1 MFKGISS
8 LGAYTKWFFCFSG
21 LLGLAVSLL
30 CYFVFQRPSL
40 ITFDFVQQF
49 NLQKSQSEVALIV
62 LDQKS
67 LDAFQAEGLVFPL
80 PRQIFGAVSSVAQKL
95 QAKALVFDILFTE
108 DSSYGVDDD
117 KTFAEMLS
125 QSKVPAFF
133 PAASAKGTVKNPIKP
148 LAEVATALGRVDFE
162 NDSDGTFRRVPAKLQ
177 NDLTLPTAV
186 SQYFNKSTS
195 ESNNES
201 NSEILRNYQE
211 SAYSV
216 HSVYEVLKYYRDL
229 EDGKQSSVNLSDL
242 QNKIWVVGYTAP
254 GLYDLKPMS
263 SDKKAPGMLIV
274 ANSIA
279 NKLTNTGLAAAK
291 TEIYFLILIIL
302 IAIVIFSMN
311 LVSEPVSASMWLAAQ
326 ALFLPTLLTISS
338 WNMGYWF
345 DPLSLSLGLL
355 SSGGVML
362 IWNFRTA
369 WNERLKLAKSLKHAM
384 SEEMVHLIRTGEV
397 QVSRFGEER
406 DVTVLFSDLA
416 GFTTLSEKS
425 TPEQMVNIL
434 NAYLDEVVGL
444 ITQHSGYIDKFIG
457 DAVMVIWG
465 APIKQ
470 ADHAKRA
477 FEAAAKFNSI
487 CEEFND
493 KMLKENPNFERL
505 VTRVGLHTGKAIVGN
520 IGASKRHNY
529 TAIGDTVNQASR
541 LEGIGKNYDVCLTL
555 SEDIVKAVQAENRPD
570 LLELDQIILKGK
582 TQPTRLFTLIS
593 DQQMSDSEAYKKA
606 LQHYYK
612 AEWQQALAEFNK
624 IKKIPA
630 AQMMKKRC
638 ELALEKG
645 NLNNWINGAWM
656 YDSK

>member
-1 MFKGISS
+1 MFKSISS
-8 LGAYTKWFFCFSG
+8 LGAYTKWVFWLSG
-21 LLGLAVSLL
+21 VLGLIVSLL

-40 ITFDFVQQF
+40 MTFDFVQQF
-49 NLQKSQSEVALIV
+49 NLQKTQSEVALIV

-67 LDAFQAEGLVFPL
+67 LDALQAEGVVFPL
-80 PRQIFGAVSSVAQKL
+80 PRQIFGAVAQVAQKL

-117 KTFAEMLS
+117 KTFSEMLAL
-125 QSKVPAFF
+125 SKVPSFF
-133 PAASAKGTVKNPIKP
+133 PEASTRGTVKKPIK
-148 LAEVATALGRVDFE
+148 LLSDVATALGRVDFE
-162 NDSDGTFRRVPAKLQ
+162 NDSDGTFRRVPDKLQ
-177 NDLTLPTAV
+177 NDLTLSAAV
-186 SQYFNKSTS
+186 VQHLNLASANGRH
-195 ESNNES
+195 
-201 NSEILRNYQE
+201 EILRNYE
-211 SAYSV
+211 EDAFTL

-229 EDGKQSSVNLSDL
+229 EDGKSSSVDLSAL

-263 SDKKAPGMLIV
+263 TDKKAPGMLIV
-274 ANSIA
+274 ASSIA
-279 NKLTNTGLAAAK
+279 NRLTNTGLAAAK
-291 TEIYFLILIIL
+291 IEIYFLILFIL
-302 IAIVIFSMN
+302 MLGVIFSMN
-311 LVSEPVSASMWLAAQ
+311 LVSEPVSASFWLAAQ
-326 ALFLPTLLTISS
+326 VLILPIILTVVS
-338 WNMGYWF
+338 WNLGYWF
-345 DPLSLSLGLL
+345 DPLSLSMGLL
-355 SSGGVML
+355 SAGGVML

-384 SEEMVHLIRTGEV
+384 SEEMVDLIRSGEV

-406 DVTVLFSDLA
+406 DVTVMFSDLA
-416 GFTTLSEKS
+416 GYTTLSEKS

-470 ADHAKRA
+470 TDHAKLA
-477 FEAAAKFNSI
+477 FAAAAKFNSI
-487 CEEFND
+487 CEDFND

-520 IGASKRHNY
+520 IGATKRHNY

-555 SEDIVKAVQAENRPD
+555 SEDIVKAVQAENRAD

-582 TQPTRLFTLIS
+582 TKSTRLFTLIS
-593 DQQMSDSEAYKKA
+593 ENQMSEAETYKQA
-606 LQHYYK
+606 LQYYYK
-612 AEWQQALAEFNK
+612 AQWQQAFNEFNK
-624 IKKIPA
+624 INKIPA
-630 AQMMKKRC
+630 AIMMKKRC

-645 NLNNWINGAWM
+645 TLNNWINGAWM

>member
-1 MFKGISS
+1 MFKSISS
-8 LGAYTKWFFCFSG
+8 LGVHAKLIFGLSGILGLIVG
-21 LLGLAVSLL
+21 LLF
-30 CYFVFQRPSL
+30 YFIFQRPSL
-40 ITFDFVQQF
+40 MTFDFVQQF
-49 NLQKSQSEVALIV
+49 NFQKSQNEVALIV

-67 LDAFQAEGLVFPL
+67 LDSLQAEGVVFPL
-80 PRQIFGAVSSVAQKL
+80 PRQIFGAVAQVAAKL
-95 QAKALVFDILFTE
+95 QAKALAFDILFTE

-117 KTFAEMLS
+117 KTFAEMLA

-133 PAASAKGTVKNPIKP
+133 PAASNKGTVKNPIQSVVQ
-148 LAEVATALGRVDFE
+148 VAAALGRVDFD

-177 NDLTLPTAV
+177 NDLTLPAAVAEHFSATAAES
-186 SQYFNKSTS
+186 SQD
-195 ESNNES
+195 
-201 NSEILRNYQE
+201 ILRNYEQ

-216 HSVYEVLKYYRDL
+216 HSVYELLKYYRDL
-229 EDGKQSSVNLSDL
+229 EDGKASSVDLSAL
-242 QNKIWVVGYTAP
+242 KNKIWVIGYTAP

-263 SDKKAPGMLIV
+263 HDKKAPGMLIV
-274 ANSIA
+274 ANAIS
-279 NKLTNTGLAAAK
+279 NRLTNTGLALAK
-291 TEIYFLILIIL
+291 AEIYFLILLIL
-302 IAIVIFSMN
+302 VLLTIFSMN
-311 LVSEPVSASMWLAAQ
+311 IVNEPFSASIWLAAQ
-326 ALFLPTLLTISS
+326 ALFFPVILTVVS
-338 WNMGYWF
+338 WNLGYWF
-345 DPLSLSLGLL
+345 DPLSLSLALL
-355 SSGGVML
+355 TAGGVML

-384 SEEMVHLIRTGEV
+384 SEEMVDLIRTGEV

-425 TPEQMVNIL
+425 TPAQMVNIL

-470 ADHAKRA
+470 NDHAQRA
-477 FEAAAKFNSI
+477 FEAAAKFNAI
-487 CEEFND
+487 CEAFND

-520 IGASKRHNY
+520 IGATKRHNY

-555 SEDIVKAVQAENRPD
+555 SEDVVKAVQAEKRPD

-582 TQPTRLFTLIS
+582 TQATRLFTLVS
-593 DQQMSDSEAYKKA
+593 DTQTQDAEIYKIA
-606 LQHYYK
+606 LQYYYK
-612 AEWQQALAEFNK
+612 AQWQQALTEFNK

-630 AQMMKKRC
+630 ALMMKKRC

>member
-1 MFKGISS
+1 MFKGIGS
-8 LGAYTKWFFCFSG
+8 LGLYTKWVFWLSG
-21 LLGLAVSLL
+21 LFGLVVGLL
-30 CYFVFQRPSL
+30 SFFVFQRPSL
-40 ITFDFVQQF
+40 IAFDIIQQTR
-49 NLQKSQSEVALIV
+49 LQNTQSEVALIV

-67 LDAFQAEGLVFPL
+67 LDALQAEGVVFPL
-80 PRQIFGAVSSVAQKL
+80 PRQIFGAVANVAQKL
-95 QAKALVFDILFTE
+95 KAKALVFDILFTE
-108 DSSYGVDDD
+108 NSSYGTDDD
-117 KTFAEMLS
+117 KVFADMLA
-125 QSKVPAFF
+125 QAKVPAFF
-133 PAASAKGTVKNPIKP
+133 PAASAKGTVKKPIKA
-148 LAEVATALGRVDFE
+148 LTDVATALGRVDFD
-162 NDSDGTFRRVPAKLQ
+162 NDADGTFRRVPAKLQ
-177 NDLTLPTAV
+177 NDLTLPAV
-186 SQYFNKSTS
+186 VLQHFNKANLETHKD
-195 ESNNES
+195 
-201 NSEILRNYQE
+201 ILENYKE
-211 SAYSV
+211 DAYSV
-216 HSVYEVLKYYRDL
+216 HSVYELLKYYRDL
-229 EDGKQSSVNLSDL
+229 EDGKTSSLDLSSL
-242 QNKIWVVGYTAP
+242 ENKIWVVGYTAP

-279 NKLTNTGLAAAK
+279 NKLSNTGLTSVK
-291 TEIYFLILIIL
+291 NEIYFLILVSL
-302 IAIVIFSMN
+302 VLLVIFSMN
-311 LVSEPVSASMWLAAQ
+311 LVNEPVSASFWLSIQ
-326 ALFLPTLLTISS
+326 VFILPVLLTLSCWIS
-338 WNMGYWF
+338 GYWF
-345 DPLSLSLGLL
+345 DPVSLALALL
-355 SSGGVML
+355 SAGGVML
-362 IWNFRTA
+362 IWNFKAA

-384 SEEMVHLIRTGEV
+384 SEEMVDLIRTGEV

-406 DVTVLFSDLA
+406 EVTVLFSDLA

-425 TPEQMVNIL
+425 SPEQMVNIL
-434 NAYLDEVVGL
+434 NAYLDEVVEL

-470 ADHAKRA
+470 SDHAQRA
-477 FEAAAKFNSI
+477 FEVAAKFNSI
-487 CEEFND
+487 CEQFND

-520 IGASKRHNY
+520 IGATKRHNY

-555 SEDIVKAVQAENRPD
+555 SEDIVKAVSAESRPD

-593 DQQMSDSEAYKKA
+593 QEQLPEAETYRQA
-606 LQHYYK
+606 LQMYYK
-612 AEWQQALAEFNK
+612 AEWSKALNEFGK

-630 AQMMKKRC
+630 AHMMKQRC

>member
-1 MFKGISS
+1 MFKSISS
-8 LGAYTKWFFCFSG
+8 LGVYTKWVFWLSG
-21 LLGLAVSLL
+21 VLGLIVSLL
-30 CYFVFQRPSL
+30 FYFVFQRPSL
-40 ITFDFVQQF
+40 MTFDFVQQF
-49 NLQKSQSEVALIV
+49 NLQKTQSEVALIV

-67 LDAFQAEGLVFPL
+67 LDALQAEGVVFPL
-80 PRQIFGAVSSVAQKL
+80 PRQIFGAVASVAQKL

-125 QSKVPAFF
+125 QSKVPAYF
-133 PAASAKGTVKNPIKP
+133 PAASEKGTVKNPIKP
-148 LAEVATALGRVDFE
+148 IAEVAAGLGRVDFE
-162 NDSDGTFRRVPAKLQ
+162 NDSDGTFRRVPSKLQ
-177 NDLTLPTAV
+177 NDLTLPAAV
-186 SQYFNKSTS
+186 AQRFQADA
-195 ESNNES
+195 SNEQH
-201 NSEILRNYQE
+201 EILRNYNE
-211 SAYSV
+211 SAYAV
-216 HSVYEVLKYYRDL
+216 HSVYEVLKYYRDI
-229 EDGKQSSVNLSDL
+229 EDGKTSSVDLSAL

-263 SDKKAPGMLIV
+263 TDKKAPGMLIV

-279 NKLTNTGLAAAK
+279 NRLTNTGLASAK
-291 TEIYFLILIIL
+291 TEIYFLMLFVL
-302 IAIVIFSMN
+302 VLVVIFSMN
-311 LVSEPVSASMWLAAQ
+311 LVNEPLSASVWLGLQ
-326 ALFLPTLLTISS
+326 ALALPILLTVVC
-338 WNMGYWF
+338 WNVGCWF

-355 SSGGVML
+355 SAGSVML

-384 SEEMVHLIRTGEV
+384 SEEMVDLIKTGEV

-406 DVTVLFSDLA
+406 EVTVLFSDLA

-425 TPEQMVNIL
+425 TPAQMVNIL

-470 ADHAKRA
+470 NDHAKRA

-487 CEEFND
+487 CEDFND

-520 IGASKRHNY
+520 IGATKRHNY

-555 SEDIVKAVQAENRPD
+555 SEDIVKAVQAENRAD

-582 TQPTRLFTLIS
+582 TRPTRLFTLIS
-593 DQQMSDSEAYKKA
+593 DQQMSEANTYKQA
-606 LQHYYK
+606 LGFYYQ
-612 AEWQQALAEFNK
+612 AQWQQALTEFNK

-638 ELALEKG
+638 ELALEQG
-645 NLNNWINGAWM
+645 SLNNWINGAWM